1 MDRSGRELNRITW
14 CNGAVMR
21 SSAEGR
27 RISGEHWLTSSAG
40 FEVPTLVLAA
50 VLIHT
55 SLH

>member
-1 MDRSGRELNRITW
+1 
-14 CNGAVMR
+14 MR

-27 RISGEHWLTSSAG
+27 RISGEQWLMSSAG